1 MEIFCEF
8 YQISMITY
16 NHMEEV
22 LYHAI
27 HISAFK
33 IDGSS
38 ELQILHYVLWIN
50 IIFEIKN
57 IKCINIIV
65 IIHIIISKKW
75 KSPFPSSSLK
85 LKFVNTTNDINHSYI
100 KIQNYST
107 SFEISFASPNFT
119 PL

>member
-38 ELQILHYVLWIN
+38 ELSLTN
-50 IIFEIKN
+50 IALRFIDKYNFRN
-57 IKCINIIV
+57 
-65 IIHIIISKKW
+65 KK
-75 KSPFPSSSLK
+75 
-85 LKFVNTTNDINHSYI
+85 Y
-100 KIQNYST
+100 
-107 SFEISFASPNFT
+107 
-119 PL
+119 

>member
-8 YQISMITY
+8 YQISMIIY

-38 ELQILHYVLWIN
+38 ELNLTN
-50 IIFEIKN
+50 IALRFMDKF
-57 IKCINIIV
+57 
-65 IIHIIISKKW
+65 SK
-75 KSPFPSSSLK
+75 
-85 LKFVNTTNDINHSYI
+85 
-100 KIQNYST
+100 
-107 SFEISFASPNFT
+107 
-119 PL
+119 

>member
-38 ELQILHYVLWIN
+38 ESNKY
-50 IIFEIKN
+50 
-57 IKCINIIV
+57 C
-65 IIHIIISKKW
+65 
-75 KSPFPSSSLK
+75 
-85 LKFVNTTNDINHSYI
+85 TTFYG
-100 KIQNYST
+100 
-107 SFEISFASPNFT
+107 
-119 PL
+119 